1 MKAYLV
7 AGLAYGDEGKGATVD
22 YLVKSRNSKLV
33 VRYNGGAQ
41 ALHNVVLKDGR
52 HHCFSQFGSGTFTSG
67 VYTFLSKYVLVNP
80 LNMLKEEQHLRE
92 LGVTDAFNRTIIDD
106 NACIITP
113 FHKALNRLREYS
125 RKKVHGSCGEGIG
138 ETRNF
143 QLKYG
148 DKVLY
153 AKDLSDPL
161 IAAEKLQFIQQKCL
175 ERAGHKRWLIYRKE
189 HQSEVDNI
197 FCMLQSHSEPFRI
210 ARDYKQFTSVAMISP
225 TKLIDHLHDG
235 SDIIFEGAQG
245 VLLDEKWGEPQHNTW
260 TDCTYNNA
268 VKILSEMS
276 IKVSEVVRVGVLRS
290 YFTRHGEGKFEEDQS
305 MNYPEPHNSH
315 PSFQGRFRIG
325 KFDAKKVKYA
335 LDCLGGVDMVALN
348 HLDIHPEIPKELKNR
363 LIKIKSYGPTAEDRK
378 E

>member
-22 YLVKSRNSKLV
+22 YLVRSRNSKLV

-52 HHCFSQFGSGTFTSG
+52 HHCFSQFGSGTFVPG

-80 LNMLKEEQHLRE
+80 FNMLKEEQHLKE
-92 LGVTDAFNRTIIDD
+92 VGIKNALIRTFIDED
-106 NACIITP
+106 ACIITP

-148 DKVLY
+148 EKVLY
-153 AKDLSDPL
+153 AKDLTDPL
-161 IAAEKLQFIQQKCL
+161 RTAEKLQFIQKLCL
-175 ERAGHKRWLIYRKE
+175 ERAERKRWLIYKKE
-189 HQSEVDNI
+189 HQPEVDRI
-197 FCMLQSHSEPFRI
+197 FSLFQSSSEAFRI
-210 ARDYKQFTSVAMISP
+210 ARDYKDFEQAAIISP
-225 TKLIDHLHDG
+225 TRIINQLHDH

-245 VLLDEKWGEPQHNTW
+245 VLLDEKYGEPQHNTW
-260 TDCTYNNA
+260 TDCTFTNA
-268 VKILSEMS
+268 EKIIAEISTQVTS
-276 IKVSEVVRVGVLRS
+276 VRVGVLRS
-290 YFTRHGEGKFEEDQS
+290 YFTRHGEGNFNEDSS
-305 MNYPEPHNSH
+305 MNFPEPHNSH

-325 KFDAKKVKYA
+325 KFDPVKVKYA

-348 HLDIHPEIPKELKNR
+348 HLDLQPEIPKELNKR
-363 LIKIKSYGPTAEDRK
+363 LIKIKSFGPTAEDRQ